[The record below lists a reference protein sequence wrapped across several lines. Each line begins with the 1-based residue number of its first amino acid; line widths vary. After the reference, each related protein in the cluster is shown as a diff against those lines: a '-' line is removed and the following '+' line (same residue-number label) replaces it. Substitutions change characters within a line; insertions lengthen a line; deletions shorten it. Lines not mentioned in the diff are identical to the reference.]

1 MPKDTKTTQRFYTG
15 QDVFRSEESGDSV
28 GCIERRGF
36 DQSSTAAAALRLCGP
51 GCPRLPRRRSI
62 NATPPQSIVRASF
75 RLPTTNTKGCF
86 HRGLAAASTAR
97 PLTATTATVVPAWRA
112 RWPVHRRSRNTA
124 TTGSDSAPKIAIN
137 NTIKLIFKKLL
148 SRHFANFKLQQFPS
162 AVRQDCRRAYF
173 LRKIIIRR
181 YFSTGNGQPREPR
194 RTRGANCI
202 GTHFVPRT
210 PRMLRPWPPPA
221 AQLLQAAPSQPP
233 ACLRRRRRRRI
244 RDAPVYRPRAH
255 ARNQP
260 TDRPTDCH
268 VTLFGLAAVID
279 RTTHALRLIT

>member
-1 MPKDTKTTQRFYTG
+1 MPSTKRGGVCRRTPKRRNGSIQARTYSDQTRAETG
-15 QDVFRSEESGDSV
+15 SDA
-28 GCIERRGF
+28 
-36 DQSSTAAAALRLCGP
+36 SSAAVSISPLLRLCGP

-75 RLPTTNTKGCF
+75 RPPTTNTKGCF

-97 PLTATTATVVPAWRA
+97 PRPLTGTTATVPPPPAWRA

-124 TTGSDSAPKIAIN
+124 TTGSESAPKIAIN
-137 NTIKLIFKKLL
+137 NTMKLIFKKLL
-148 SRHFANFKLQQFPS
+148 SRHFANFKPQQFPS

-173 LRKIIIRR
+173 IRKIIIRR
-181 YFSTGNGQPREPR
+181 YFSTGNGQPREPCS
-194 RTRGANCI
+194 TRGANCI

-221 AQLLQAAPSQPP
+221 AQLLQAAPSPPP

-244 RDAPVYRPRAH
+244 RDAPVYRPRPH
-255 ARNQP
+255 ARIQP
-260 TDRPTDCH
+260 ADRPT
-268 VTLFGLAAVID
+268 VTLRYSD
-279 RTTHALRLIT
+279 LRL